1 MPAVLLDSQKI
12 ILESGGFGSILVF
25 EFRTIGY
32 INATYLVGNNYY
44 TATREWIPQLT
55 ITSQSSFSNYV
66 GRCTSN
72 DLELLL
78 KGIWIERK

>member
-44 TATREWIPQLT
+44 SDSRMDPPADDHLPIFFQ
-55 ITSQSSFSNYV
+55 
-66 GRCTSN
+66 
-72 DLELLL
+72 
-78 KGIWIERK
+78 